1 MKTIPKMLV
10 FGLLELVIFGAIL
23 FLSAGTFNYWQAWVF
38 LVVFA
43 VSTWIP
49 AIYLLRTNSVALQ
62 RRMHAGPTAETR
74 TVQKVFILGWYFSLA
89 AIFVASALDHRFG
102 WSSVPT
108 PICLVGLVLV
118 AVGLSVMMLVVIQN
132 NYAAATVRVEPGQN
146 GHLNRSVRSGAP
158 PHVHRQCDHDGRH
171 PRRARLLLG
180 PGLRHAWPD
189 RPGLAYPRRGKAAQG
204 RAWRIPRVHAK
215 GSLSP
220 RARHVVTAAQP
231 TPEPGDFTE
240 SPEAIVID
248 RDVDIS
254 DAW

>member
-1 MKTIPKMLV
+1 MKTMPKMLV

-49 AIYLLRTNSVALQ
+49 GIYLLRTNSVALQ

-108 PICLVGLVLV
+108 PICLLGLVLV

-132 NYAAATVRVEPGQN
+132 NYAAATVRVEPGQKVIST
-146 GHLNRSVRSGAP
+146 GLYGLV
-158 PHVHRQCDHDGRH
+158 RH
-171 PRRARLLLG
+171 PMYTGNVIMMVGIPVALG
-180 PGLRHAWPD
+180 SYW
-189 RPGLAYPRRGKAAQG
+189 GLAFVTLGLIVLVS
-204 RAWRIPRVHAK
+204 RI
-215 GSLSP
+215 
-220 RARHVVTAAQP
+220 
-231 TPEPGDFTE
+231 
-240 SPEAIVID
+240 
-248 RDVDIS
+248 RDEEKLLKEELGGYREYTQKVRYRLVP
-254 DAW
+254 AMW